1 MDPAAFYVLQERNQ
15 PLIEQIVK
23 VSLLEASTRS
33 VLYGWLDVEDDSHF
47 EAELML
53 GFLN

>member
-1 MDPAAFYVLQERNQ
+1 
-15 PLIEQIVK
+15 
-23 VSLLEASTRS
+23 